1 MWHTLPYTNTKLLQN
16 WNMIDISSSGLPTAS
31 IRRQC
36 VRAFARTTAAS
47 CQGENSGAPQNLG
60 ATVVFQVQWQQ
71 TRVSTKMVLSEWLG
85 SGIVIWTEQQP
96 TVWKKKARP
105 NSTQIAASPL
115 GAVAQIATFGNVL
128 VLVVKNP
135 KRRSLGGVPMDPP
148 ATWVVYY
155 TTHIFGCVR
164 WYYPAVS

>member
-60 ATVVFQVQWQQ
+60 ATVVSKCNDNKPESAPKWCY
-71 TRVSTKMVLSEWLG
+71 LNDWE
-85 SGIVIWTEQQP
+85 
-96 TVWKKKARP
+96 
-105 NSTQIAASPL
+105 
-115 GAVAQIATFGNVL
+115 
-128 VLVVKNP
+128 VV
-135 KRRSLGGVPMDPP
+135 
-148 ATWVVYY
+148 
-155 TTHIFGCVR
+155 
-164 WYYPAVS
+164 